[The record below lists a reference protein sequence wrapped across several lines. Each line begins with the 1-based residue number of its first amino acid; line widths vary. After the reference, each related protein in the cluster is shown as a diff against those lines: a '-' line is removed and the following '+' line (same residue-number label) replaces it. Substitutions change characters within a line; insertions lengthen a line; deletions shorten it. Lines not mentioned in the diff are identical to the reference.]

1 MRKHWNRKILFFLFV
16 GILMFPCRTV
26 CASEEIQMEQI
37 EEVLKDVL
45 PDAKV
50 TFQDILSALL
60 NEDDKLEVRL
70 LGDYLAD
77 SFFYILRVNK
87 GTISSLLMFGIT
99 ASIVT
104 NFSNVF
110 QNKQVSET
118 GFYMVYMLMIIVCL
132 QSFLSVFQMIQE
144 SMDHLLVFMRVLSPV
159 YFLSMSIS
167 TGKISSVA
175 FYSLMLLLIYLI
187 ELVILNGLLPAIHV
201 YFMIQ
206 VLNFLSPEMYLSK
219 LSELIE
225 LLMSWILKTLLAG
238 VTGVGILQGL
248 LAPAA
253 DTAKRGAITKVVN
266 LFPGVGDLLGI
277 AGEMMVSTAV
287 FLKNGIGMAGSI
299 LLLFL
304 CLFPVLNVGVLVLV
318 YKGIAAIIQPISDKR
333 IVEMLT
339 AMGETYRMLLKII
352 VAVLFLFL
360 LAIGL
365 SAAFTS

>member
-1 MRKHWNRKILFFLFV
+1 MKKLRNGKLLVLLIVGLLFL
-16 GILMFPCRTV
+16 PCRTV
-26 CASEEIQMEQI
+26 FASEEIQIEQI

-45 PDAKV
+45 PDVKV
-50 TFQDILSALL
+50 TFRDLLSALL
-60 NEDDKLEVRL
+60 SEEDKLEVDL
-70 LGDYLAD
+70 LKDYIAD
-77 SFFYILRVNK
+77 SFFYILKVNK
-87 GTISSLLMFGIT
+87 GTISYLLMFAIT
-99 ASIVT
+99 ASVVT

-118 GFYMVYMLMIIVCL
+118 GFYMIYMLMLIVCL
-132 QSFLSVFQMIQE
+132 QSFLSIFQMIQE
-144 SMDHLLVFMRVLSPV
+144 SMDRLLVFMRVLSPV

-187 ELVILNGLLPAIHV
+187 ELVILNGLFPAAHV
-201 YFMIQ
+201 YFMVR
-206 VLNFLSPEMYLSK
+206 VLNVLSPEMYLSK

-253 DTAKRGAITKVVN
+253 DTAKRGAISKVVN
-266 LFPGVGDLLGI
+266 LLPGVGDLLGVG
-277 AGEMMVSTAV
+277 GEMMLSTAV

-299 LLLFL
+299 LLLL
-304 CLFPVLNVGVLVLV
+304 MCLFPVLNMGILVV
-318 YKGIAAIIQPISDKR
+318 IYKGIAAIIQPISDKR
-333 IVEMLT
+333 VVEMMD